1 MEGAIVKYM
10 IRLLLVAILLCCG
23 ILSWAQTEYEV
34 SSDGTYKILKG
45 TVTREM
51 LENDTAFRWFHD
63 SLAGYVPN
71 SETVSILR
79 ARGSAIRFVVFFGT
93 WCEDSRNLL
102 PKFFALLDASSIGN
116 NQVRLVGVDH
126 QKKSTTQL
134 PEVMHLTNTPTFIIL
149 KGDAEV
155 GRVVEF
161 GKNGAWDKEIG
172 DIVAA
177 KF

>member
-1 MEGAIVKYM
+1 MT
-10 IRLLLVAILLCCG
+10 RLPLIAILLCCG
-23 ILSWAQTEYEV
+23 ILTRAQNAYEV

-45 TVTREM
+45 PVTRDM

-71 SETVSILR
+71 SETVNILR
-79 ARGSAIRFVVFFGT
+79 ARGSTIRFVVFFGT

-102 PKFFALLDASSIGN
+102 PKFFALLDAASIGN
-116 NQVRLVGVDH
+116 NQIMLVGVDH

-134 PEVMHLTNTPTFIIL
+134 PVDMHLTNTPTFIIL
-149 KGDAEV
+149 KGDTEM